1 MSATNRGAVRSKNDF
16 YETPQ
21 DCILNFLQHHP
32 LDPNAVILD
41 PCAGTG
47 SFPKALRKAGYLN
60 HIDAID
66 VDESVYDV
74 VDANN
79 RHCEDFLELEP
90 PYKYDVIFSNP
101 PYSLA
106 EEFIRKAFT
115 LVNKDNYEI
124 IFLLRLN
131 FLESKKRYDFWQEF
145 PVNDIYVLA
154 NRPSFTGNGTD
165 ATSYAF
171 LVFRNS
177 KEQSVKVIWGK

>member
-1 MSATNRGAVRSKNDF
+1 MSATNRGTIRNKNDF

-21 DCILNFLQHHP
+21 NCILNFLQHHP

-47 SFPKALRKAGYLN
+47 AFPKALRQAGYLN
-60 HIDAID
+60 QIDAID

-79 RHCEDFLELEP
+79 RHCEDFLKLEP
-90 PYKYDVIFSNP
+90 PYEYDVIFSNP

-115 LVNKDNYEI
+115 LVNKEKFEI
-124 IFLLRLN
+124 IYLLRLN
-131 FLESKKRYDFWQEF
+131 FLESKKRHDFWQEYM
-145 PVNDIYVLA
+145 VNDLYVLS

-165 ATSYAF
+165 CTSYAF
-171 LVFRNS
+171 YVFNGTD
-177 KEQSVKVIWGK
+177 QQNIYVI